1 MREDLLEV
9 FSIVFNK
16 TFKENEVISKQTEEN
31 WDSLKHI
38 ELIMA
43 IEEQFEITFNPEEI
57 PELDEFHKFLEKIEE
72 LK

>member
-1 MREDLLEV
+1 MKNELLEV

-16 TFKENEVISKQTEEN
+16 TFKENEIISKQTERDWE
-31 WDSLKHI
+31 SLKHI

-57 PELDEFHKFLEKIEE
+57 SELDSFDKILEKIEE